1 MNTQVLPASAPD
13 AIARAVDLLQ
23 RGGIVAMPT
32 DTVYGIGALLTDAAA
47 IERLYAVKG
56 REHTKSIAVLLAG
69 ADDLPLVAQNASPA
83 ALRLAQHFWPGALT
97 LVVPRLPSLP
107 SALSQTNTVGVRVPN
122 HPLALQL
129 LTASGPLAVTS
140 ANRSGQPDAL
150 TAQDVLAQLDGRIDL
165 VLDGGSTPG
174 AVPSTVVDTIA
185 SPPRI
190 LRPGPIRAAD
200 ILAASQAA

>member
-1 MNTQVLPASAPD
+1 MSTQVLPASAPD
-13 AIARAVDLLQ
+13 AIARAVELLQ

-69 ADDLPLVAQNASPA
+69 TEQLPVVAQNASPA

-107 SALSQTNTVGVRVPN
+107 SVISQTDTVGVRVPN

-150 TAQDVLAQLDGRIDL
+150 TADDVLAQLDGRIDL
-165 VLDGGSTPG
+165 LLDGGSTPG

-190 LRPGPIRAAD
+190 LRPGPISAAD
-200 ILAASQAA
+200 ILAASQAP

>member
-1 MNTQVLPASAPD
+1 MSTQVLPASAPD

-69 ADDLPLVAQNASPA
+69 AEQLPLVAQNASPA
-83 ALRLAQHFWPGALT
+83 ALRLAQQFWPGALT

-107 SALSQTNTVGVRVPN
+107 SAISQTDTVGVRVPD

-150 TAQDVLAQLDGRIDL
+150 TAEDVLAQLDGRIDL

-200 ILAASQAA
+200 ILAASQAP

>member
-1 MNTQVLPASAPD
+1 MSTQVLPASAPD
-13 AIARAVDLLQ
+13 AIARAVELLQ

-32 DTVYGIGALLTDAAA
+32 DTVYGIGALLTDAVA
-47 IERLYAVKG
+47 IERLYVVKG

-69 ADDLPLVAQNASPA
+69 AEQLPLVAQNASPA
-83 ALRLAQHFWPGALT
+83 ALRLAQHLWPGALT

-107 SALSQTNTVGVRVPN
+107 RALSQTDTVGVRVPN

-200 ILAASQAA
+200 ILAASQTA

>member
-1 MNTQVLPASAPD
+1 MSTQVLSASAPN
-13 AIARAVDLLQ
+13 AIATAVDLLQ
-23 RGGIVAMPT
+23 RGGIVAIPT

-69 ADDLPLVAQNASPA
+69 VEQLPQVAQGASPA
-83 ALRLAQHFWPGALT
+83 ALRLAARFWPGALT

-107 SALSQTNTVGVRVPN
+107 SALSQTDTVGVRVPN

-140 ANRSGQPDAL
+140 ANLSGQPDAL
-150 TAQDVLAQLDGRIDL
+150 TAQDVLAQLEGRIDL
-165 VLDGGSTPG
+165 VLDGGPTPG

-185 SPPRI
+185 SPPRM
-190 LRPGPIRAAD
+190 LRAGPISESE
-200 ILAASQAA
+200 ILAASQAG

>member
-1 MNTQVLPASAPD
+1 MSTLVLPAGAPD
-13 AIARAVDLLQ
+13 AIARAVELLQ

-69 ADDLPLVAQNASPA
+69 AEQLPLVAQNASQA
-83 ALRLAQHFWPGALT
+83 ALRLAQQFWPGALT

-107 SALSQTNTVGVRVPN
+107 SALSQTDTVGVRVPN

-190 LRPGPIRAAD
+190 LRPGPIREAD
-200 ILAASQAA
+200 ILAACQTP

>member
-1 MNTQVLPASAPD
+1 MSTQVLSARAPD
-13 AIARAVDLLQ
+13 AIATAVELLQ

-69 ADDLPLVAQNASPA
+69 AEQLPQVTQGASSA
-83 ALRLAQHFWPGALT
+83 ALRLAARFWPGALT
-97 LVVPRLPSLP
+97 LVVPRLASLP
-107 SALSQTNTVGVRVPN
+107 SVLSQTDTVGVRVPN

-140 ANRSGQPDAL
+140 ANLSGQPDAL
-150 TAQDVLAQLDGRIDL
+150 TAQDVLGQLDGRIDL
-165 VLDGGSTPG
+165 VLDGGPTPG

-190 LRPGPIRAAD
+190 LRAGPISESE
-200 ILAASQAA
+200 ILAAVHA

>member
-1 MNTQVLPASAPD
+1 AEQ
-13 AIARAVDLLQ
+13 
-23 RGGIVAMPT
+23 
-32 DTVYGIGALLTDAAA
+32 
-47 IERLYAVKG
+47 
-56 REHTKSIAVLLAG
+56 
-69 ADDLPLVAQNASPA
+69 LPLVAQNASPA
-83 ALRLAQHFWPGALT
+83 ALKLAQQFWPGALT

-107 SALSQTNTVGVRVPN
+107 RALSQTDTVGVRVPN

-129 LTASGPLAVTS
+129 LTASGPLAATS

-190 LRPGPIRAAD
+190 LRPGPIREAD
-200 ILAASQAA
+200 ILAACQTP

>member
-1 MNTQVLPASAPD
+1 MSTQVLSARAPD
-13 AIARAVDLLQ
+13 AIATAVELLQ

-32 DTVYGIGALLTDAAA
+32 DTVYGIGALLTDADA

-69 ADDLPLVAQNASPA
+69 AEQLPQVAQGASPA
-83 ALRLAQHFWPGALT
+83 ALRLAARFWPGALT

-107 SALSQTNTVGVRVPN
+107 SALSQTDTVGVRVPN
-122 HPLALQL
+122 HSIALQL

-140 ANRSGQPDAL
+140 ANLSGQPDAL
-150 TAQDVLAQLDGRIDL
+150 TAQAVLAQLEGRIDL
-165 VLDGGSTPG
+165 VLDGGPTPG

-190 LRPGPIRAAD
+190 LRAGPISESE
-200 ILAASQAA
+200 ILAASQAS